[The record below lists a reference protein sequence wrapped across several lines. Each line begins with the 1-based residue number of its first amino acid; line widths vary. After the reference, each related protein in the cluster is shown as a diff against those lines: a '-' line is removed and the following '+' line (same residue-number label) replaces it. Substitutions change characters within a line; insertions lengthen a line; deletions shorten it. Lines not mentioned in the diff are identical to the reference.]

1 MSTPEAT
8 LIEHI
13 RTKVPFVVGVRLERS
28 PFGLVMV
35 FVDLY
40 KGLRLTRAISP
51 EDLLHNHIVDGLI
64 AELADHAQYAFAE
77 WVKADWQRMQE
88 QDAWIAIVE
97 HEGFEKLIM
106 LTFPPEEYIDV
117 EVPGTMGTLRRRFQR
132 YKQKAMVRVAW
143 YRSFSL
149 PEED

>member
-13 RTKVPFVVGVRLERS
+13 RTKVPFVVGVRIEHQFNGTLIHLE
-28 PFGLVMV
+28 LC
-35 FVDLY
+35 
-40 KGLRLTRAISP
+40 KGIHISRAISF
-51 EDLLHNHIVDGLI
+51 DLGHEAII
-64 AELADHAQYAFAE
+64 AALCDELADHASRAFE
-77 WVKADWQRMQE
+77 QWLEADWKRMQE

-97 HEGFEKLIM
+97 DEGFEKVIK
-106 LTFPPEEYIDV
+106 LTSPPAEYIDV

-143 YRSFSL
+143 YRSSSL